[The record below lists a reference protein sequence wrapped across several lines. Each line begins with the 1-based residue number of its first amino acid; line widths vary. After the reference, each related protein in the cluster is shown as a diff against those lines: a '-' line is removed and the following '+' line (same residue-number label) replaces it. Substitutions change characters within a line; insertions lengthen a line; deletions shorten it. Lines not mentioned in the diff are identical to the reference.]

1 MSDYFGVGTFYLVMI
16 LVVQSIIGSYFSSKK
31 IRYFHETGVA
41 IVLGMIVSAVAY
53 FGFNYQSSLSKS
65 VFIYVF
71 LPAIIFSEGF
81 MMKKRHFFKNMSYI
95 LTYGLLGTVIT
106 FITMLLLVN
115 TICNHD
121 LIKIQVQSKNTED
134 GEYETTSVELGIKDL
149 SLFSAALSSKD
160 SFLASTMIDHHS
172 YPILFHVI
180 FGEGIINDA
189 TSLVL
194 FDSFETLVDGDVKD
208 LEWSIIPKILFIMF
222 KSISISVL
230 AGIVF
235 GIGCTLILKHFKF
248 LNKTV
253 VHELL
258 ILFLSAYAAY
268 CIVEAFHF
276 SGVIA
281 LLFTGIII
289 GHYAFYNLSE
299 KAKICSNVT
308 FQTLSSGAEN
318 MLFTYLGFTTFSYY
332 RNAWSFTL
340 IGWVILILF
349 IGRFISVFIMSAI
362 LRLFFKK
369 GTFAMGLRE
378 QIVLQMTGISRGIL
392 GFILMDQ
399 VESEEYSEV
408 LNSTMLGV
416 LILTTLF
423 FGLVNP
429 KIIDITLPPASHGHG
444 HDHGQEQHHKNE
456 EEDHI
461 NHQNEH
467 SDEQD
472 VQQKQED
479 EVNRKRQITD
489 ALLHGEYDEKL
500 FKSKWKYKLQ
510 RFNAKYIKPFLIRDY
525 YDNFDEIV
533 ISKELF
539 KEDKYEMMRPDGY
552 TKCQN
557 LIRQSVLN
565 LKGEVSKSKI
575 QKTSVDFERVHRNQT
590 IKEQN
595 EDEEEDKLNYDE
607 DKYLDR
613 IKQLGIIKHS
623 INVEEDENK

>member
-16 LVVQSIIGSYFSSKK
+16 LVIQSIIGSYFSSKK
-31 IRYFHETGVA
+31 FRYFHETGVA
-41 IVLGMIVSAVAY
+41 IVLGMICSAVAY
-53 FGFNYQSSLSKS
+53 FGFNYQSSLSKQ

-71 LPAIIFSEGF
+71 LPAIIFSEGY

-95 LTYGLLGTVIT
+95 LTYGLLGTIIT
-106 FITMLLLVN
+106 FVTMLLLVH
-115 TICNHD
+115 TICNNQ
-121 LIKIQVQSKNTED
+121 LIKIQVQSENTED
-134 GEYETTSVELGIKDL
+134 GEYETTSIDLGIKDL

-160 SFLASTMIDHHS
+160 SFLASTMVDHHS

-194 FDSFETLVDGDVKD
+194 FDSFEILVDDNVTD
-208 LEWSIIPKILFIMF
+208 LEWSIVPQILYIMF
-222 KSISISVL
+222 KSLSISIL

-235 GIGCTLILKHFKF
+235 GVGCTLILKHFTF

-318 MLFTYLGFTTFSYY
+318 LLFAYLGFTTFSYY

-340 IGWVILILF
+340 IAWVILILF
-349 IGRFISVFIMSAI
+349 IGRFISIFIMSAI

-378 QIVLQMTGISRGIL
+378 QIILQMTGISRGIL

-399 VESEEYSEV
+399 IESEEYFEV

-416 LILTTLF
+416 LIITTLL

-429 KIIDITLPPASHGHG
+429 KIIDITLPPANHG
-444 HDHGQEQHHKNE
+444 HDHSHEQHHKNE
-456 EEDHI
+456 EKDHV
-461 NHQNEH
+461 NGLNGHSNEQ
-467 SDEQD
+467 DEQ
-472 VQQKQED
+472 QIQED
-479 EVNRKRQITD
+479 QAIRKRQITD
-489 ALLHGEYDEKL
+489 ALLYGEYDEKL
-500 FKSKWKYKLQ
+500 FKSKWKYRIQ

-525 YDNFDEIV
+525 YENFDEIV

-552 TKCQN
+552 TKCQK

-565 LKGEVSKSKI
+565 LKGEVRKSKI
-575 QKTSVDFERVHRNQT
+575 QKTSVDFEKFHKKET
-590 IKEQN
+590 IQEQN
-595 EDEEEDKLNYDE
+595 EDDEEDKLNYDE
-607 DKYLDR
+607 DQYLKR
-613 IKQLGIIKHS
+613 IKKLGIIKGS
-623 INVEEDENK
+623 INVDEESNE